1 MDFEIGSDEAY
12 VMADVGRF
20 GRSVR
25 WLVLAAAVSLAMG
38 LGCSESDEPGQSA
51 TVGSIETAP
60 APVESEAGR
69 AAGPSVDTTITVG
82 DIDADDPAKKI
93 KRFQPLAEYL
103 AREMQGLGVQTGNV
117 VVARDFEEMARFM
130 SDGTVD
136 IYTDSAYPV
145 LAVQT
150 LAEVEIILR
159 RWKDEDPTYWST
171 FIALRDSGI
180 ASVDDFLG
188 RVVAFEEPQSTS
200 GFVLPAGTLI
210 QRGFKLREVESVDAQ
225 VGPDEIGYVFSGDE
239 ENTVEMVLQGKVA
252 GGGVSNQDYAEL
264 TPELVQSIAAFD
276 ETIAVPRQ
284 LVAVR
289 PGLDGELA
297 AKVSE
302 LLIGLDRTDEG
313 REIMDGMKKTKKFD
327 PLPEDTGLV
336 LEKLTVLMDL
346 VAGE

>member
-1 MDFEIGSDEAY
+1 MDSERDKAY
-12 VMADVGRF
+12 EKDHVMRL
-20 GRSVR
+20 GRSIR
-25 WLVLAAAVSLAMG
+25 WLVLVAAVLLATAFA
-38 LGCSESDEPGQSA
+38 CSEVNEAGQGTTTES
-51 TVGSIETAP
+51 TETAP
-60 APVESEAGR
+60 ASTESEAVLATATG
-69 AAGPSVDTTITVG
+69 VDTTITVG
-82 DIDADDPAKKI
+82 DIDAEDPAKKI
-93 KRFQPLAEYL
+93 RRFQPLAEYL

-117 VVARDFEEMARFM
+117 VVARDFDEMARFM

-136 IYTDSAYPV
+136 VYTDSAYPV
-145 LAVQT
+145 LAVQM
-150 LAEVEIILR
+150 LAGVEIILR
-159 RWKDEDPTYWST
+159 RWKDEEPTYWST
-171 FIALRDSGI
+171 FIALRDSGVT
-180 ASVDDFLG
+180 SVDGFLG

-239 ENTVEMVLQGKVA
+239 ENTVEMVLEGKVA

-276 ETIAVPRQ
+276 ETITVPRQ

-327 PLPEDTGLV
+327 PLPEDTELV

>member
-1 MDFEIGSDEAY
+1 MSSPGTRRIQSRWY
-12 VMADVGRF
+12 SK
-20 GRSVR
+20 GRS
-25 WLVLAAAVSLAMG
+25 
-38 LGCSESDEPGQSA
+38 P
-51 TVGSIETAP
+51 
-60 APVESEAGR
+60 
-69 AAGPSVDTTITVG
+69 
-82 DIDADDPAKKI
+82 
-93 KRFQPLAEYL
+93 
-103 AREMQGLGVQTGNV
+103 
-117 VVARDFEEMARFM
+117 
-130 SDGTVD
+130 
-136 IYTDSAYPV
+136 
-145 LAVQT
+145 
-150 LAEVEIILR
+150 
-159 RWKDEDPTYWST
+159 
-171 FIALRDSGI
+171 
-180 ASVDDFLG
+180 
-188 RVVAFEEPQSTS
+188 
-200 GFVLPAGTLI
+200 
-210 QRGFKLREVESVDAQ
+210 
-225 VGPDEIGYVFSGDE
+225 
-239 ENTVEMVLQGKVA
+239 